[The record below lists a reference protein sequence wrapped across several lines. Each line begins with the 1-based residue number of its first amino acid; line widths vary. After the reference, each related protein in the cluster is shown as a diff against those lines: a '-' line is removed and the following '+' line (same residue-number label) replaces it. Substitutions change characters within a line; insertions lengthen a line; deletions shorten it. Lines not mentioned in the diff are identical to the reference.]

1 MKKIW
6 ILPLLLL
13 SSFHVM
19 ANDGIGSLGIG
30 GIVFRKTEAIAMKKE
45 VLNVSWKKIS
55 VDYEFLNESDADIT
69 ETIFF
74 PLPDYEV
81 DPSPRHAGQ
90 PSGFTISVDGK
101 TVGYKTIIQAFES
114 AKSTE
119 DISGELRKIGLS
131 DEQIA
136 YFPRESP
143 FNVKVKQLSTKQMA
157 QLQKKGYLKDM
168 GEPVPGWTV
177 RIAYQWQQKF
187 PAGKIIRVHHDY
199 APFRSGGPSES
210 GSMDKQVK
218 PYCADKTYLD
228 SWRKLHATD
237 KDNVRVTNT
246 VVDYILKTGNTWK
259 NGIEDF
265 TLNLNKEDP
274 QELITLCFPGDF
286 KRISPTKLQLR
297 LLNFKPTAD
306 LSIFFGNIDPGA
318 MTPEDDQAPRLK

>member
-6 ILPLLLL
+6 LFSLLALA
-13 SSFHVM
+13 SFQAI
-19 ANDGIGSLGIG
+19 ANDGIGSLAVG
-30 GIVFRKTEAIAMKKE
+30 GVVFRKTDDIAMKKE
-45 VLNVSWKKIS
+45 VLNISWKKIS
-55 VDYEFLNESDADIT
+55 VDYEFLNESNADIT

-74 PLPDYEV
+74 PLPDYEQ
-81 DPSPRHAGQ
+81 DQAPRHSGQ
-90 PSGFTISVDGK
+90 PNGFSIRVDGK
-101 TVGYKTIIQAFES
+101 PVSYKTIVQAFAS
-114 AKSTE
+114 GNGKE
-119 DISGELRKIGLS
+119 DITAELRKIGLS

-136 YFPRESP
+136 FYPFYSP
-143 FNVKVKQLSTKQMA
+143 FRVKVKPLTKKQMA
-157 QLQKKGYLKDM
+157 LLEKQAYLKDF
-168 GEPVPGWTV
+168 GTPVPGWTV
-177 RIAYQWQQKF
+177 RIAYQWQQHF
-187 PAGKIIRVHHDY
+187 PAGKSIHVHHEY

-218 PYCADKTYLD
+218 PFCADKTYLD
-228 SWRKLHATD
+228 SWHKLHATD

-297 LLNFKPTAD
+297 LLNFKPAAD

-318 MTPEDDQAPRLK
+318 MTPDDGQAPRLK